1 MITIYLAPKERNNS
15 DLFLLLYSK
24 AWADAARHTCSVVD
38 PLLDFSVYATDRRV
52 GLGVRGGRKGN
63 NSMRASILKKYKKIL
78 LSKRAEIIDSPE
90 RSTVVDEAMRT
101 GDWVDHSSQ
110 ENDLHV
116 NLALKQTDTKL
127 LRAID
132 DALGRVEQGTFGI
145 CMDCEEPIAEVRL
158 DAVAWT
164 RVCID
169 CKERQD

>member
-1 MITIYLAPKERNNS
+1 
-15 DLFLLLYSK
+15 
-24 AWADAARHTCSVVD
+24 
-38 PLLDFSVYATDRRV
+38 
-52 GLGVRGGRKGN
+52 
-63 NSMRASILKKYKKIL
+63 MRASVLKKYRKVL
-78 LSKRAEIIDSPE
+78 LQKRSEIISLPD
-90 RSTVVDEAMRT
+90 RSTTVDDSLRT

-132 DALGRVEQGTFGI
+132 EALQRVEQGTFGL
-145 CMDCEEPIAEVRL
+145 CMDCDEPIAEVRL
-158 DAVAWT
+158 DAVPWT